1 MSRDSAPGRATAG
14 AAGSAVPGRVPAKS
28 AVPGRVP
35 VEGAVPA
42 EGGVAGDVP
51 KGRRTRR
58 HDPGR
63 RDRLIDAAL
72 RVIAERGVAGT
83 THREIARAADVPLG
97 SMTYHFSSLDEVL
110 AEAFTRHAEAAARVF
125 DERLGA
131 ATDRDSAVEAV
142 ITLVRDDLLGS
153 PADLVLTV
161 ELYVAAARNPALRA
175 VTQGW
180 MQRSRSALERHF
192 DPTTARELDALIEG
206 LVLHSAL
213 STDPMNPGQIRHA
226 IERYLR

>member
-1 MSRDSAPGRATAG
+1 MSGTTPAPAARRA
-14 AAGSAVPGRVPAKS
+14 
-28 AVPGRVP
+28 
-35 VEGAVPA
+35 
-42 EGGVAGDVP
+42 
-51 KGRRTRR
+51 RR

-72 RVIAERGVAGT
+72 TVIADRGVVGT

-97 SMTYHFSSLDEVL
+97 SMTYHFTSLDEIL
-110 AEAFTRHAEAAARVF
+110 AEAFTRHADSIARVF

-131 ATDRDSAVEAV
+131 ATDRDGAVETV
-142 ITLVRDDLLGS
+142 IALVRDDLLGS
-153 PADLVLTV
+153 RHDLVLTM
-161 ELYVAAARNPALRA
+161 ELYVAAARNPALMA

-180 MQRSRSALERHF
+180 MRRSREALERHF

-213 STDPMNPGQIRHA
+213 STEPMTAAQIRHA
-226 IERYLR
+226 VERYLR